1 MNVIARSILSLLVL
15 LTSPVWAAPV
25 SDQTVAQLLE
35 LSGARTQLASFPDQ
49 VMAGMD
55 AGSQQRPGMADI
67 NLQRVQASMRAAFDL
82 EDLLTPLR
90 AALKR
95 ELSEADAGK
104 LLAWMRS
111 DSGRRITRA
120 EEATAAPSALQDMLA
135 QLDAVR
141 RDKLRLAFAHR
152 IDGLMGVTDMTLRV
166 QEYTG
171 VAVHAALLNAE
182 QPDPALDPEDY
193 KRQVRAH
200 LAGARPATEQMV
212 TLSLAYAYR
221 DIPVA
226 ELASYERFLGTP
238 EATRFYRASMAG
250 MTQGYAAV
258 LDKMMKAMVD
268 SMGQREIRT

>member
-1 MNVIARSILSLLVL
+1 MNVIARGILSLLVL
-15 LTSPVWAAPV
+15 LAPPAWSAPV
-25 SDQTVAQLLE
+25 SDQAVAQLLE
-35 LSGARTQLASFPDQ
+35 LSGSYTQLASFPDQ

-55 AGSQQRPGMADI
+55 AGGQQRPGMAGI

-90 AALKR
+90 AAFKR
-95 ELSEADAGK
+95 ELSEADAVR
-104 LLAWMRS
+104 LLAWMQS
-111 DSGRRITRA
+111 DTGRRIIRA
-120 EEATAAPSALQDMLA
+120 EEATAAPSTLKDMLA
-135 QLDAVR
+135 QLDVVR

-152 IDGLMGVTDMTLRV
+152 IDVLMGVTDMTLRV

-221 DIPVA
+221 DISVA
-226 ELASYERFLGTP
+226 ELASYERFLRTP
-238 EATRFYRASMAG
+238 AAARFYRASMAG
-250 MTQGYAAV
+250 MIQGYAAV

-268 SMGQREIRT
+268 GMAQRDIRT